1 MAVNEFKFAEAFAEV
16 SLRDKQ
22 FRTGINSITSSLMKL
37 KGALDSAARQAQR
50 FLLIGAGALAA
61 FVKVAADAEETA
73 NKFDAVFREGAP
85 GVRKWADD
93 LADAVGRQRQ
103 ELEETLSGFQAFFVG
118 LGFGGKQAEEMSK
131 KIQTLAIDFAS
142 FNNLADAEASQ
153 RFISALA
160 GSSEVLDRF
169 GINTKQAALN
179 QELLSRG
186 IEGGIFKASEQEKA
200 ISRLNIIYRA
210 MGEQGAIGDAIRTQG
225 SMANQF
231 KRLLADVKDLAIQLG
246 QTFMPI
252 AKDLVTWLI
261 NIVKA
266 SKEWVMENG
275 ELIIKLVAFGAIGA
289 ATIIIAA
296 KLAGAIVA
304 LAGALKIAGAAQAFL
319 LGLSGPQAWTALA
332 VGVTAA
338 TVAVMAM
345 GVAYDKV
352 AESAK
357 EATEAAKKVVE
368 EAEKAAAAPLG
379 GAQAAGGAVVGG
391 AGAAGGADDL
401 AQANP
406 ELTAA
411 MAKLAAA
418 ETKLAAAEKRVED
431 TRLSNIE
438 ERARIGPPAREIV
451 ALAEERRREQ
461 RLTRLQNELFVLPQP
476 NLSNLTAANRIINRA
491 RQAAI
496 DAAQAR
502 LDVAAVVPPGREER
516 QEELTR
522 QLEFTRGQAERARRG
537 VLAARGE
544 VGAIA
549 GRGLRGFRPGEF
561 RGGGEP
567 PVGIPVFNEA
577 PAIIEQQRI
586 ERENRLRGIKEPIPQ
601 VPIFNEAPN
610 IIRQQQELRET
621 MLRGMGQPRPAGRPD
636 RLELQTTA
644 MAGVQALLQQ
654 KFAQPTTAETDA
666 ARQRD
671 ALIAATQ
678 DVSTTIEKLNLGLQ

>member
-22 FRTGINSITSSLMKL
+22 FRTGINSITASLMKL

-85 GVRKWADD
+85 GVRRWAED

-103 ELEETLSGFQAFFVG
+103 QLEETLSGFQAFFVG
-118 LGFGGKQAEEMSK
+118 LGFGATQAEEMSK
-131 KIQTLAIDFAS
+131 KMQTLAIDFAS

-210 MGEQGAIGDAIRTQG
+210 MGEQGAIGDAIRTQD

-246 QTFMPI
+246 ETFMPI

-261 NIVKA
+261 NIAKV

-275 ELIIKLVAFGAIGA
+275 ELLIKLIAFGAIGA

-296 KLAGAIVA
+296 KMASAIVA
-304 LAGALKIAGAAQAFL
+304 LAGAYKLAGAAQAFL
-319 LGLSGPQAWTALA
+319 LGLSGPQAWAALA
-332 VGVTAA
+332 VGVTVA
-338 TVAVMAM
+338 TVAITAM
-345 GVAYDKV
+345 SVAYDKV

-357 EATEAAKKVVE
+357 EATEAAQKVVE
-368 EAEKAAAAPLG
+368 EAKKAASAPLG
-379 GAQAAGGAVVGG
+379 GAQAAGVAVAGGSVGG
-391 AGAAGGADDL
+391 AGAL
-401 AQANP
+401 ALANP
-406 ELTAA
+406 ELAA
-411 MAKLAAA
+411 ARAKLAAA
-418 ETKLAAAEKRVED
+418 REAEEAIVNQR
-431 TRLSNIE
+431 RSNIE
-438 ERARIGPPAREIV
+438 EEAKLDTIESRRRRQRVAELEAELEALPSPIGAPFPTTKRVRLAAQLRKVAEIEAAADFVPPE
-451 ALAEERRREQ
+451 LAERREK
-461 RLTRLQNELFVLPQP
+461 LTRSLEFI
-476 NLSNLTAANRIINRA
+476 R
-491 RQAAI
+491 
-496 DAAQAR
+496 
-502 LDVAAVVPPGREER
+502 R
-516 QEELTR
+516 QEE
-522 QLEFTRGQAERARRG
+522 QARSR
-537 VLAARGE
+537 VIAARAE
-544 VGAIA
+544 VEAIA
-549 GRGLRGFRPGEF
+549 GGGLRGFRPEEF
-561 RGGGEP
+561 KGKGEP
-567 PVGIPVFNEA
+567 PVGVPIFGEA

-586 ERENRLRGIKEPIPQ
+586 EREIRLRGLKEPVPQ
-601 VPIFNEAPN
+601 VPIFDEAPN
-610 IIRQQQELRET
+610 IIRQQQELREILT
-621 MLRGMGQPRPAGRPD
+621 RPGRPD

-654 KFAQPTTAETDA
+654 RFAQPSKGEQEIIGRLDKQIT
-666 ARQRD
+666 
-671 ALIAATQ
+671 ATQ
-678 DVSTTIEKLNLGLQ
+678 DVSKTIENLNLGLQ